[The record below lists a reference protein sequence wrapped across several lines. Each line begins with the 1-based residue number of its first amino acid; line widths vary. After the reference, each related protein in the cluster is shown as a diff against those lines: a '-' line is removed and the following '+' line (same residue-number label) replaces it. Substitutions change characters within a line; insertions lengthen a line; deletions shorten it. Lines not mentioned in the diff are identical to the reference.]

1 MKFFTNKKAMTLTEL
16 IIAVMIWSMVLI
28 ILFWFITNII
38 SWTQDSSEKNK
49 IVEQWFQSYNEF
61 NKKVQW
67 GFFWTWIIDYD
78 EWVWYDVLLMMNHDH
93 SKWYIW
99 GVVDTNTMKLDNP
112 AEYNIYKNKVFWYRS
127 LSANEIS
134 EILANPN
141 KVYEKVFFR
150 DKLYDALFA
159 KDFQVDLYNSGA
171 ILDVN
176 FTIWM
181 WYNSNFDWQKITDL
195 VRQDYLMKFNLNF

>member
-1 MKFFTNKKAMTLTEL
+1 MKFFTSKKAMTLTEL
-16 IIAVMIWSMVLI
+16 VIAVMIWAMVLV

-38 SWTQDSSEKNK
+38 TSTEDSYEKNL

-67 GFFWTWIIDYD
+67 GFFWTGIIDYD
-78 EWVWYDVLLMMNHDH
+78 EWVWYDVLLMMNEDH

-99 GVVDTNTMKLDNP
+99 GVVDTNTMKLDDP
-112 AEYNIYKNKVFWYRS
+112 SEYDIYKNKVFWYRT
-127 LSANEIS
+127 LSENELS
-134 EILANPN
+134 EILSDPN
-141 KVYEKVFFR
+141 KVYDKKFFK

-159 KDFQVDLYNSGA
+159 KDFQVDLYNDGM
-171 ILDVN
+171 ILDIN

-181 WYNSNFDWQKITDL
+181 WYNSNFDWQKISDL
-195 VRQDYLMKFNLNF
+195 VKKDYLMKFNLNF